1 MVAVEQPLFWE
12 YRELMNRI
20 RQISHALF
28 GRHRLPALPDSTGS
42 VPDDLQAQGE
52 ASMVPRQIVS
62 QTPGYQKFLLPGS
75 SEFEMQSVRL
85 KRYKLIQEMRRMTEF
100 DPRVNR
106 ILYKLSS
113 DASENSFSVN
123 VEDGPGKRK
132 KVEAQGVI
140 DRCRFLINDKEH
152 LRGWIESLLRDGDLF
167 LQMMVSP
174 EREIMEVKK
183 LAAEITYSRM
193 DAKGNFPEKMKP
205 YFQSDSMY
213 SQQVVAEFEEWELVH
228 AKWRSEDGNPYG
240 KPLFHAAQKSVKRV
254 DSGEDDMSIR
264 RKLRAGLRFFFNIGT
279 PDNPSSWEEVEKFK
293 EANKDTL
300 ENPTNAV
307 SNIYGNGLMD
317 MKPIEGDSQLGNKED
332 ISHFEGLITMV
343 GLTPSALISGGREQA
358 TNLNVVDAEDE
369 DYSRTLMSIC
379 WAAEYGILRPIIDTA
394 LTLSNINPDSIDY
407 TLNWGVKS
415 RESDYRK
422 MQKAML
428 WIRLGYSHETAYN
441 MADIDNGVP
450 YEGEIDRIRRQQ
462 EEGVIPYSGP
472 MLSRS
477 VSGGGAD
484 APETPSE
491 TQIDME

>member
-1 MVAVEQPLFWE
+1 MSRLGE
-12 YRELMNRI
+12 
-20 RQISHALF
+20 ISHALF
-28 GRHRLPALPDSTGS
+28 GRHRSPEIPGTTDSAS
-42 VPDDLQAQGE
+42 ADVKAQGE
-52 ASMVPRQIVS
+52 ASMVPRRIVS
-62 QTPGYQKFLLPGS
+62 QTSGFQKFLLPGS

-85 KRYKLIQEMRRMTEF
+85 KRYKLIQAMRRMAES

-113 DASENSFSVN
+113 DASEKSFSVN

-132 KVEAQGVI
+132 KIEAQGVI

-167 LQMMVSP
+167 LQLMVSP
-174 EREIMEVKK
+174 EQEIVEVKK
-183 LAAEITYSRM
+183 LASEITYSRM
-193 DAKGNFPEKMKP
+193 DAKGNFPEGLKP

-240 KPLFHAAQKSVKRV
+240 VPLFQAAQKSVKRV

-293 EANKDTL
+293 ESNKDTL
-300 ENPTNAV
+300 ENPTHAV

-317 MKPIEGDSQLGNKED
+317 VKPIQGDSQLGNKED
-332 ISHFEGLITMV
+332 IDHFEGLISIT
-343 GLTPSALISGGREQA
+343 GLTPSALISGGREKS

-379 WAAEYGILRPIIDTA
+379 WASEYGFLRPIIDTA

-422 MQKAML
+422 MQKALL
-428 WIRLGYSHETAYN
+428 WIRLGYSHETAFY
-441 MADIDNGVP
+441 MADLDNGVP
-450 YEGEIDRIRRQQ
+450 YESEIDRIRTQQ
-462 EEGVIPYSGP
+462 AEGIIPYSGP
-472 MLSRS
+472 MLSGS
-477 VSGGGAD
+477 VSGGGVD

-491 TQIDME
+491 TKNDME